1 MAPSPSFP
9 EPRSP
14 RVWWIPVFITIFV
27 AAVAILV
34 TAAILAN
41 EAQVR
46 RARHEFAALQKR
58 ARDAPP
64 RQAVEM
70 YQQYIDT
77 HPERRLVGDAARELD
92 RARGSI
98 DEWDWQQAQVAAAQH
113 GADFAAA
120 REAYESYLRV
130 QPSGSFVDLAKRQ
143 IHRLNEQNERRIF
156 ETAAREPD
164 PDVRAKRLQEYL
176 DSHPQAIYSDGAHGL
191 LARIPDEQEAKA
203 LNELLESLDAL
214 RNEGRSDD
222 ALRAANQAID
232 SFRSDSRRAQLRELA
247 GSLRDAVAKQAAKSL
262 DAMPATRPEERDRAI
277 AAARRILARFGDAPA
292 TAAARD
298 RLQALLAAESK
309 DHANDLSSLLRGA
322 TTPGQVLRTIR
333 DFVVKTGSSP
343 EHPAVHAVLLDA
355 FRAYYRQLILDAP
368 LPMLYQLTLTD
379 GSTVA
384 GEVEQQSLAYKVI
397 SQSGRKRFIPVDEV
411 QRIDPLPER
420 VAAEE
425 LHGELES
432 QLLTLE
438 KARELLPLAQSTGD
452 ESQINAVQ
460 ACLAASD
467 PANEQAKQHLQQAGW
482 VCELGGWF
490 PKDDIESTFGG
501 SWITGQWC
509 PPERLAWIHERTHTQ
524 EPVLMSE
531 AERVAEENVKV
542 ANIDIFRISTQVPLE
557 CTISL
562 RDRPVITGYSASPEC
577 VQAEL
582 RYSFDI
588 HVTPAQTI
596 SDQEIGAL
604 VTKEL
609 AALASQAK
617 LGATLKIERKAVREI
632 GFGFTLALR
641 DGRWCIDTVFPDSP
655 AYEAGIEPGH
665 TVTRIGQALL
675 TDQLSEAD
683 IAGLTTG
690 AEGTSAHIEF
700 ANGKEIYD
708 LDLIRRPVVH
718 WTESDSTI
726 IEHNLN
732 GTKATQKEPLKA
744 I

>member
-1 MAPSPSFP
+1 
-9 EPRSP
+9 
-14 RVWWIPVFITIFV
+14 
-27 AAVAILV
+27 
-34 TAAILAN
+34 
-41 EAQVR
+41 
-46 RARHEFAALQKR
+46 
-58 ARDAPP
+58 
-64 RQAVEM
+64 M

-77 HPERRLVGDAARELD
+77 HPGGRLVGDAERELD
-92 RARGSI
+92 QARASI
-98 DEWDWQQAQVAAAQH
+98 DEWDWQQAQLAAAEH
-113 GADFAAA
+113 GVDFAAA

-143 IHRLNEQNERRIF
+143 IRRLNEQDERRVF
-156 ETAAREPD
+156 EAAAREPD
-164 PDVRAKRLQEYL
+164 PDARAKRLQEYL
-176 DSHPQAIYSDGAHGL
+176 DSHPQAIYADAAHGL

-203 LNELLESLDAL
+203 LKALLESLDAL
-214 RNEGRSDD
+214 RSDGQFND
-222 ALRAANQAID
+222 ALRTANQAID
-232 SFRSDSRRAQLRELA
+232 SFRSESRRAQLRELGA
-247 GSLRDAVAKQAAKSL
+247 GLRDAAAKQAAKSL
-262 DAMPATRPEERDRAI
+262 EAMPVTQPEERDRAI

-292 TAAARD
+292 TSAARD
-298 RLQALLAAESK
+298 SLQALLAAESK
-309 DHANDLSSLLRGA
+309 DHPSDLTILLRG
-322 TTPGQVLRTIR
+322 TNTPRQVLRTIR
-333 DFVVKTGSSP
+333 DFVVDMGSSP
-343 EHPAVHAVLLDA
+343 ENDAVHAMLLDA

-397 SQSGRKRFIPVDEV
+397 PPSGRKRFIPFNEV
-411 QRIDPLPER
+411 QRIDPLSEQ
-420 VAAEE
+420 VAAEQ
-425 LHGELES
+425 LRRELES
-432 QLLTLE
+432 QLLTPE
-438 KARELLPLAQSTGD
+438 KARELLPLAQSTGA
-452 ESQINAVQ
+452 ELQINAVQ
-460 ACLAASD
+460 ACIAVSD

-501 SWITGQWC
+501 SRITGQWC
-509 PPERLAWIHERTHTQ
+509 PPERLAWIHERTATQ
-524 EPVLMSE
+524 ESVVLSE
-531 AERVAEENVKV
+531 AERVAKENVKV

-562 RDRPVITGYSASPEC
+562 RERPIITGYSASPEC

-588 HVTPAQTI
+588 HVAPAQTI
-596 SDQEIGAL
+596 SDQEIGVL
-604 VTKEL
+604 VTKQL

-617 LGATLKIERKAVREI
+617 LGATLKIERKAVHEI

-641 DGRWCIDTVFPDSP
+641 DGRWCVDTVFPDSP
-655 AYEAGIEPGH
+655 AYEAGIEPGPA
-665 TVTRIGQALL
+665 VTRIGQIVL

-683 IAGLTTG
+683 ISSLTTG

-708 LDLIRRPVVH
+708 LDLVRRPVVY
-718 WTESDSTI
+718 WIECDSVI

-732 GTKATQKEPLKA
+732 GTNATQKEPPKA